1 MKKYILFIFVLGFS
15 SALFAQPMAKYEFE
29 KNIAVG
35 DERFEIGD
43 YFNALELYKES
54 YKEKKDLNLA
64 LRIAETY
71 YMLKDYK
78 HSHKYLKTILKKDKK
93 GMFFHARLLYA
104 KCLKRMGE
112 YQEAYNEFI
121 AFAKKTDDPDSRTE
135 AILEIKGLELFD
147 SLPEN
152 VEMEFKPLGKEVNKG
167 FSIYG
172 LQKRKTNDEIYL
184 GYFDTSSKIVMDGK
198 TNEVKE
204 KKRKKG
210 KRKKSK
216 RKNKKKKEE
225 GGIRGQISVS
235 KRDASGEYSEPKA
248 LDKRINR
255 IESHSLYP
263 SFSLDGQTLYYTR
276 ISMEGTEILESKIFM
291 TKDEGGEWSAPYE
304 LENINGDF
312 ITKMPAVG
320 EILGQE
326 ALFFVSNMEGTMGG
340 FDIFYSLV
348 NGDGSLSEPVNLGD
362 KINTVDDEITPFSVE
377 GKLYFSTNGRP
388 GLGGFDIY
396 SSTWNGKEW
405 SEAENA
411 GKGFNSSVD
420 DLGMSISAD
429 GRSGFLLSNRMY
441 QGKKRIISKTCCNQ
455 AYRISARELVIKL
468 LVNVFDEN
476 GKLKNAKVELVDVSK
491 VDPEAPVTKSNF
503 SGNDFNF
510 LLDSDKPYKAVVTC
524 EGYKTGEIKFNT
536 AGIFD
541 DFTVEKEITLTKA
554 EPEVEI
560 ITINQPIR
568 LSNIYYDYNDD
579 KILPDAED
587 DLDKLVN
594 LMNEYPEMIIEL
606 SSHTD
611 VRGTK
616 KYNLKLSQRRAESA
630 KQYLIENG
638 ITGMRIKP
646 VGYGE
651 SRILN
656 HCKEGVECTDD
667 EHRFNRRTEF
677 KIIAGPK
684 EIVIKKEVFK
694 NKQ

>member
-1 MKKYILFIFVLGFS
+1 MKNYILFIFLLAISFS
-15 SALFAQPMAKYEFE
+15 SFAQPMSKYEFE

-78 HSHKYLKTILKKDKK
+78 HSMKYVKNILKKDKK
-93 GMFFHARLLYA
+93 GMFFHSKLLYA
-104 KCLKRMGE
+104 KCLKRLGE

-121 AFAKKTDDPDSRTE
+121 DFAKKTDDPDSRTE
-135 AILEIKGLELFD
+135 AILEINGLELFD
-147 SLPEN
+147 SMQEN
-152 VEMEFKPLGKEVNKG
+152 VEMEFKPLNKDVNKG

-172 LQKRKTNDEIYL
+172 LQRRNSNDEIYL
-184 GYFDTSSKIVMDGK
+184 GYFDTSSKIVLDGK
-198 TNEVKE
+198 SNEVKS
-204 KKRKKG
+204 KKRKK
-210 KRKKSK
+210 KKSK
-216 RKNKKKKEE
+216 KKGKKKKEE
-225 GGIRGQISVS
+225 SGDIRGQISIS
-235 KRDASGEYSEPKA
+235 KRDADGNYSKPKA

-263 SFSLDGQTLYYTR
+263 AFSLDGETLYYTR
-276 ISMEGTEILESKIFM
+276 ISMKGTEVLESKLFLV
-291 TKDEGGEWSAPYE
+291 KEEDGEWGAPYE
-304 LENINGDF
+304 LENVNGDF
-312 ITKMPAVG
+312 ISKMPSVG
-320 EILGQE
+320 EMLGQE
-326 ALFFVSNMEGTMGG
+326 ALFFVSDMEGTTGG
-340 FDIFYSLV
+340 LDIFYSLI
-348 NGDGSLSEPVNLGD
+348 NNDGSLSEPVNLGK

-396 SSTWNGKEW
+396 VSTWNGKEW

-420 DLGMSISAD
+420 DLGLSISAD

-441 QGKKRIISKTCCNQ
+441 NGKKRIISKTCCNQ

-468 LVNVFDEN
+468 IVNVFDEN
-476 GKLKNAKVELVDVSK
+476 GKLKNAKVQLVDLSK
-491 VDPEAPVTKSNF
+491 VDPESPVTKSNF

-524 EGYKTGEIKFNT
+524 DGYDPGEIKFNT

-541 DFTVEKEITLTKA
+541 DFTVEKEITLKKA

-568 LSNIYYDYNDD
+568 LSNIYYDFNDY
-579 KILPDAED
+579 KILPDAEE
-587 DLDKLVN
+587 DLDRLVD

-611 VRGTK
+611 VRGGK

-630 KQYLIENG
+630 KQYLVENG

-651 SRILN
+651 SMILN
-656 HCKEGVECTDD
+656 HCKEGVKCTDD

-677 KIIAGPK
+677 KILAGPK
-684 EIVIKKEVFK
+684 EIIIKKEVFK
-694 NKQ
+694 NKK